1 MAITV
6 PRRCILLQ
14 HIRDALVELVASGQ
28 KRPAIEEQLNEI
40 LNDVMSYRHPG
51 THVKSATSAEGK
63 FQIEREPGATGR
75 EESCG

>member
-1 MAITV
+1 MT
-6 PRRCILLQ
+6 PRRRCLLLQ

-51 THVKSATSAEGK
+51 TRMSLESD
-63 FQIEREPGATGR
+63 ATGKTSLVR
-75 EESCG
+75 RKVKK